1 MSGEAFDNEYLAYN
15 FQGQPVKRLHEHLMT
30 DINQI
35 SELYSYEYDH
45 AGRLIEIRHK
55 LNEGNEV
62 VIARNTYDE
71 LGRLISEQANGQE
84 GLQTDYSYNIRSW
97 TTNLNNSVYRESIEY
112 NNIGNVIYM
121 NEYRHSKRPQYYWE
135 VSMEY
140 DDLSRMTSYADAGY
154 GAAPTTFFE
163 YDKHGNIIYIDRS
176 GVTAEDSY
184 DSCDEL
190 TITHSGNQVQSV
202 VDATDYSETYYSYDF
217 RNLTGVG
224 PSASYEYD
232 LNGAVTKDPY
242 KGATIINNSLNLPQQ
257 ITVNNNLASG
267 SITYIYLATGEK
279 IMASSSVSLR
289 RSLNPAEIAG
299 GVSTMASTDRD
310 EATFYFGNI
319 IYKTTP
325 EGEPYLDKILICLLY
340 TSPSPR
346 D

>member
-121 NEYRHSKRPQYYWE
+121 NEYRH
-135 VSMEY
+135 
-140 DDLSRMTSYADAGY
+140 
-154 GAAPTTFFE
+154 
-163 YDKHGNIIYIDRS
+163 
-176 GVTAEDSY
+176 
-184 DSCDEL
+184 
-190 TITHSGNQVQSV
+190 
-202 VDATDYSETYYSYDF
+202 
-217 RNLTGVG
+217 
-224 PSASYEYD
+224 
-232 LNGAVTKDPY
+232 
-242 KGATIINNSLNLPQQ
+242 
-257 ITVNNNLASG
+257 
-267 SITYIYLATGEK
+267 
-279 IMASSSVSLR
+279 
-289 RSLNPAEIAG
+289 
-299 GVSTMASTDRD
+299 
-310 EATFYFGNI
+310 
-319 IYKTTP
+319 
-325 EGEPYLDKILICLLY
+325 
-340 TSPSPR
+340 
-346 D
+346 